1 MTNKIRPLTI
11 ADIEREPGVSPDTLR
26 IWEQRYG
33 FPEPQRNQ
41 SSERN
46 YSHEQ
51 LEHLRMIKQL
61 IDRGMRPGKHFYSLT
76 TIYHPEKAV
85 IMATHNQIQ
94 PNLLVSESCQTQP
107 TLRLGLCCLFKNE
120 PVKFRTTTARALTG
134 LPRNQQLIKLSEIC
148 QHNVSNLLLA
158 LETVQRLGIGAFRI
172 MSPLFPR
179 MTHPEVGY
187 SMEQLP
193 DGETILA
200 TLETC
205 RIVAQEHKVRL
216 SFHPDQFVVLS
227 SPTPAVVDN
236 SAQELDYHGW
246 LADRLGVDLINIHAG
261 GVYGDKQAALQRLGE
276 TLNLLPESVRSR
288 LTLENDDVSYTP
300 LDLLSF
306 CNKHAIPLVYDVH
319 HHRCN
324 PDGLTVEE
332 ATAEAAHTWEQ
343 SGREQYCHI
352 SSPKTGW
359 KSTNPKPHADY
370 INLEDFPDCW
380 YRRTMTVDVE
390 AKAKEL
396 AVIRLMKELQAHF
409 CCR

>member
-1 MTNKIRPLTI
+1 MTKKQQQNITTTPEALL
-11 ADIEREPGVSPDTLR
+11 ER
-26 IWEQRYG
+26 
-33 FPEPQRNQ
+33 
-41 SSERN
+41 
-46 YSHEQ
+46 
-51 LEHLRMIKQL
+51 
-61 IDRGMRPGKHFYSLT
+61 
-76 TIYHPEKAV
+76 
-85 IMATHNQIQ
+85 
-94 PNLLVSESCQTQP
+94 P

-134 LPRNQQLIKLSEIC
+134 LPRNQQLLKLSDIC
-148 QHNVSNLLLA
+148 LHNARNLELA
-158 LETVQRLGIGAFRI
+158 LKTVQRLGIGAFRI

-205 RIVAQEHKVRL
+205 RIVAQEHKIRL

-227 SPTPAVVDN
+227 SPTPVVLDN
-236 SAQELDYHGW
+236 SVQELAYHGW

-276 TLNLLPESVRSR
+276 ALNLLPESVRSR
-288 LTLENDDVSYTP
+288 LTVENDDVSYTP
-300 LDLLSF
+300 QDLLTF
-306 CNKHAIPLVYDVH
+306 CKKYAIPLVYDVH

-332 ATAEAAHTWEQ
+332 ATAEAAQTWVQ

-359 KSTNPKPHADY
+359 GSTNPKPHADY
-370 INLEDFPDCW
+370 ISIADFPDYW
-380 YRRTMTVDVE
+380 YGRVMTVDVE

-396 AVIRLMKELQAHF
+396 AVVRLMGELQTHS
-409 CCR
+409 C